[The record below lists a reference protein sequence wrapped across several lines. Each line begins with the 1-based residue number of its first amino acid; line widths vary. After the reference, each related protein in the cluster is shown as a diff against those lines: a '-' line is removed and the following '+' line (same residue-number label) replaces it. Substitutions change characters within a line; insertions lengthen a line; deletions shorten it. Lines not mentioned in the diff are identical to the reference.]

1 MLNDLVKRNGNGN
14 SSGSLKDLDDG
25 IYEAEFTGYR
35 EAKRATFETRMSETP
50 EFEECVVFTFALV
63 DEDAEAS
70 IWVRKAAIWPG
81 EGAKNKPRSALYR
94 TLCEL
99 LGKRDLDKSD
109 LADLDAAVNGCVG
122 KRYQIV
128 LESTASGWKKVTKVI
143 PIKPRKRVIE
153 ERTVTEEVVDEEIPF

>member
-63 DEDAEAS
+63 NEDAEAS
-70 IWVRKAAIWPG
+70 IWVRKAVIWPG

-153 ERTVTEEVVDEEIPF
+153 ERTVTEVVDEEIPF